1 MVGARDGA
9 GVVLDI
15 RPRWRTSTSEGPAS
29 SPRTVR
35 WPWSSTV
42 LGPNGFCPGFDE
54 PGFDQIDVVIMES
67 SSRRARI
74 ALSSLQSRHRVGLV
88 LAASGLEGA
97 ILVKDSTELRLG
109 DVLLHVTRRG
119 AGLAVEITARGSF
132 PEG

>member
-15 RPRWRTSTSEGPAS
+15 RPVADFDVRGAS
-29 SPRTVR
+29 VISSNGQVALVIDRPGAERLLSGVR
-35 WPWSSTV
+35 RA
-42 LGPNGFCPGFDE
+42 
-54 PGFDQIDVVIMES
+54 GFDQIDVVIMES